1 MKKVQITYNPYYVT
15 TKMLVDG
22 KSPKDNGPFNFSD
35 EGLRLT
41 EWAEEFPLKL
51 REEYSDANYEIN
63 FIGSEADFIDLKDA
77 FSNHSD
83 VINAKFHH
91 TKIMPPIDVVEAK
104 VVDIYKEISKG
115 PLQQLKHETIK
126 IAFANAQNRKLEIGI
141 VAAMSAGKSTLINAL
156 LGKKLMPVAHKATTA
171 TIVRIVH
178 KNQDNY
184 HAIAYDEKNNV
195 MADYKDVSY
204 KQMQML
210 NDDVRVS
217 EIVIEG
223 RIPCVASVGME
234 LVLLDTPGPN
244 NARNNQHKMMTRR
257 LLKNNNSHPNL
268 VLFVL
273 NATNLNTTD
282 ESGILDFVSKSM
294 AEGNK
299 HSRDRYIFA
308 LNKMDQFNPEDD
320 SVEETLMV
328 ASEELAKRRI
338 FAPNIFPV
346 SAQVAFE
353 NRSQIQYPMPL
364 PLYLSRYKEDA
375 SVHFDKYYGFSHL
388 PLSVKKSLE
397 SKLNYGNEETI
408 IDVHSGIVSIEE
420 AIKLYVNKYA
430 RTIKVR
436 DLVESFNRNLKNLA
450 VAAQMAD
457 DIQSKIGYSAE
468 LEALIRELE
477 KNIASGEAAKQ
488 LSGKLNVWDFTSD
501 ARKKM
506 QNRFA
511 EAIKELSSIDIAG
524 KSNKVDKSSAKKM
537 CDELDNKLSN
547 FVSSLVID
555 IETIVLD
562 SFQTSLDKIK
572 KEFVT
577 YIEQLNAG
585 IDSSLVSM
593 GNFDFQLDEMF
604 DVDRIFSENIKGYS
618 EDYYVEVKKTRKVP
632 GNRLDMI
639 QRRVSEGA
647 IGGATL
653 GHAYPGL
660 GHALGALFGAVG
672 GAIVGAFEGHGSTTE
687 SYTDKE
693 KKSRIVDYVDV
704 VSIVDK
710 CKENV
715 KKDLEKAIHDTL
727 NYLDEEAEN
736 LRKSVKAKVTEIE
749 KAIKEKIEFLKSLI
763 GEKRATDN
771 EIVELRANLEWLKK
785 MKKKVDELIEY

>member
-1 MKKVQITYNPYYVT
+1 MRKVQIIYNPFYIT
-15 TKMLVDG
+15 TKILVDG
-22 KSPKDNGPFNFSD
+22 KTPKVNSSLNFS
-35 EGLRLT
+35 EEKRRLT
-41 EWAEEFPLKL
+41 EWAEELPLKL
-51 REEYSDANYEIN
+51 REEYSDANYEID
-63 FIGSEADFIDLKDA
+63 FIGSEADFIELKEA
-77 FSNHSD
+77 FSSHSGI
-83 VINAKFHH
+83 INAKFHH
-91 TKIMPPIDVVEAK
+91 AKVMPPIDVVEAK
-104 VVDIYKEISKG
+104 VLEIYKEISRG
-115 PLQQLKHETIK
+115 PLQQLKHESIK

-141 VAAMSAGKSTLINAL
+141 VAAVSAGKSTLINAL
-156 LGKKLMPVAHKATTA
+156 LGRKLMPVAHKATTA

-184 HAIAYDEKNNV
+184 HAIAYDEKHHV
-195 MADYKDVSY
+195 IADYKDVSRQ
-204 KQMQML
+204 QMKML
-210 NDDVRVS
+210 NDDVRVL

-244 NARNNQHKMMTRR
+244 NARNMQHKMITKR
-257 LLKNNNSHPNL
+257 LLKNPETHPSL

-282 ESGILDFVSKSM
+282 ESGILDFVSQSM

-308 LNKMDQFNPEDD
+308 LNKMDLFNPEDD
-320 SVEETLMV
+320 SVEETLVV
-328 ASEELAKRRI
+328 ATDELSKRNI
-338 FAPNIFPV
+338 LAPNIFPV

-353 NRSQIQYPMPL
+353 NRSHIQDPMAL

-397 SKLNYGNEETI
+397 SKLNCGNEETI
-408 IDVHSGIVSIEE
+408 IDIHSGIVSIEE

-430 RTIKVR
+430 RTIKIR
-436 DLVESFNRNLKNLA
+436 DLVESFNRNLKSLA
-450 VAAQMAD
+450 VAAQIAG
-457 DIQSKIGYSAE
+457 DIDSKKGYLSE
-468 LEALIRELE
+468 LDALIRDLE
-477 KNIASGEAAKQ
+477 KNVSSGEAAKK
-488 LSGKLNVWDFTSD
+488 LSDKLEEWDFTSD
-501 ARKKM
+501 ARKKI

-537 CDELDNKLSN
+537 CDDLDNKLSN
-547 FVSSLVID
+547 FMSSLVVD
-555 IETIVLD
+555 IETMMMD

-572 KEFVT
+572 KEFID

-593 GNFDFQLDEMF
+593 GDFDFQLDKMF
-604 DVDRIFSENIKGYS
+604 DADSIFSENTKGYS

-632 GNRLDMI
+632 GNRLQNAQKTMMVGGLASLKASLGNPLI
-639 QRRVSEGA
+639 A
-647 IGGATL
+647 LIGGA
-653 GHAYPGL
+653 AS
-660 GHALGALFGAVG
+660 FVVG
-672 GAIVGAFEGHGSTTE
+672 YIVGDGDREETNTE
-687 SYTDKE
+687 HERRT
-693 KKSRIVDYVDV
+693 RIVDYVDV

-715 KKDLEKAIHDTL
+715 KKDLGKATADTL
-727 NYLDEEAEN
+727 KYLDEEAEN
-736 LRKSVKAKVTEIE
+736 LRSSVKAKVTEID
-749 KAIKEKIEFLKSLI
+749 KAIKEKIEFLKSLFN
-763 GEKRATDN
+763 EKKSTNN
-771 EIVELRANLEWLKK
+771 EIQSLKANLEWLKK